1 MGIDVIFE
9 DDELLVVNKPKGM
22 LVHPT
27 DKNPEGTLVDALLS
41 HCGEKLS
48 SIGGDLRRGI
58 VHRLDKNT
66 AGLLV
71 AAKTD
76 EAHENLAKQ
85 IKEKTAMRKYLAVA
99 LGNFDV
105 DGFRE
110 GVIDKP
116 LAKHLG
122 KTVKVYASEKGAPA
136 TTHYKVLEY
145 FQGAALL
152 ELELKTGRTHQIR
165 AHLASINR
173 PVFGDTMYGAKGFGK
188 FAKIK
193 TTEQVLQSYF
203 LRFTHPKNG
212 AKMEF
217 TLEAHQWDADLV
229 KVLEILRRDY
239 K

>member
-1 MGIDVIFE
+1 MQRKIEIIWE

-22 LVHPT
+22 LTHPT
-27 DKNPEGTLVDALLS
+27 DKNPDGTLVNALLE
-41 HCGEKLS
+41 HCGGKLS
-48 SIGGDLRRGI
+48 NVGGDLRRGI

-66 AGLLV
+66 AGLML

-76 EAHENLAKQ
+76 EAHENLATQ
-85 IKEKTAMRKYLAVA
+85 IKEKTAVRKYLAVA
-99 LGNFDV
+99 LGNFT
-105 DGFRE
+105 E
-110 GVIDKP
+110 EQGVIDKP

-122 KTVKVYASEKGAPA
+122 KTVKVYATEKGAPA
-136 TTHYKVLEY
+136 VTHYKVLEY

-165 AHLASINR
+165 VHLSSINR

-193 TTEQVLQSYF
+193 TNEQVLQSYY
-203 LRFTHPKNG
+203 LRFTHPKS
-212 AKMEF
+212 AATMEF
-217 TLEAHQWDADLV
+217 ELEPCQWDADLT